1 MIKVR
6 GTLGSGWV
14 GGGGHWKTWQG
25 PLDTPFASADSARSA
40 HRLTIGVH
48 GLADELTVNVLSSCR
63 YGALEVL
70 VGH

>member
-25 PLDTPFASADSARSA
+25 LRRCLWQSWMCLNKSERQIGSTKKVIKIIRDE
-40 HRLTIGVH
+40 RL
-48 GLADELTVNVLSSCR
+48 
-63 YGALEVL
+63 
-70 VGH
+70 